1 MPVSS
6 PTSVASVVHGL
17 STATPQSKEARGPWI
32 HGRLWDAVWIH
43 SALWLLPL
51 AFLLSS
57 GYNGLGNSP
66 FDVLIFALTAL
77 FWLAHRFGSTWLAY
91 ATTAY
96 HPLVRTEPLRFV
108 VMPIAITVVCFA
120 IMLPADHALPLTRA
134 ERVIALATIDFVFV
148 TWHFAAQHFGILS
161 LYRMR
166 AGRSK
171 HRWTRRVDRLFTL
184 VVGGAVVVVLEA
196 ITRTDLFQEIWV
208 PPWIAKD
215 WLPAV
220 SETLRIGATSAVVAI
235 TVAVLAFEVFASKV
249 ALPRVLYVVGV
260 ALMVG
265 GALWFGQPYLFVGVW
280 AAQHWLAA
288 TALTT
293 RVAAAEPDPDSSLGR
308 RALHAVNRRPW
319 ALLAVLALLSVVLL
333 PLMEIESVRAEG
345 VYYGERL
352 FGELAVA
359 LRTSR
364 WVPALVA
371 LGFATGFLHYWLDR
385 AVFRFSRPAVRIA
398 ARGLL

>member
-1 MPVSS
+1 M
-6 PTSVASVVHGL
+6 
-17 STATPQSKEARGPWI
+17 STAEASRGLTTVATPTVAPRVIDVRGPWI
-32 HGRLWDAVWIH
+32 HGRLWDAVWIQ
-43 SALWLLPL
+43 SALWLVPL
-51 AFLLSS
+51 AFLLAN
-57 GYNGLGNSP
+57 GYGDLDDSP
-66 FDVLIFALTAL
+66 FDLLVFALTAL

-96 HPLVRTEPLRFV
+96 HPLVRAEPLRFV
-108 VMPIAITVVCFA
+108 VVPIAITFVCFA
-120 IMLPADHALPLTRA
+120 IMLPADHALLLTRA
-134 ERVIALATIDFVFV
+134 ERVIVLATIDFVFV

-166 AGRSK
+166 AGRSAD
-171 HRWTRRVDRLFTL
+171 RWTRRVDRLFTL
-184 VVGGAVVVVLEA
+184 GLGGAVVVVVEA
-196 ITRTDLFQEIWV
+196 ITRTDVFQEIWV

-220 SETLRIGATSAVVAI
+220 SETLRIGAMGSVVAI
-235 TVAVLAFEVFASKV
+235 TVAVLAFEALASRV
-249 ALPRVLYVVGV
+249 SLPRVLYVVGV

-265 GALWFGQPYLFVGVW
+265 GALWLGQPYLFVGVW

-293 RVAAAEPDPDSSLGR
+293 RVASAEPDLPGSVGR
-308 RALHAVNRRPW
+308 RVLHAVNRRPW
-319 ALLAVLALLSVVLL
+319 ALLAVLVSLSVLLL

-359 LRTSR
+359 LRASR

>member
-1 MPVSS
+1 MSTAESS
-6 PTSVASVVHGL
+6 RGL
-17 STATPQSKEARGPWI
+17 STAATSGPAPRAEDVRGPWI
-32 HGRLWDAVWIH
+32 HGRLWDAVWIQ
-43 SALWLLPL
+43 SALWLVPL
-51 AFLLSS
+51 AFLLAN
-57 GYNGLGNSP
+57 GYGDLADSP
-66 FDVLIFALTAL
+66 FGVLVFALTAL

-96 HPLVRTEPLRFV
+96 HPLVRAEPLRFV
-108 VMPIAITVVCFA
+108 VVPIAITAVCFA
-120 IMLPADHALPLTRA
+120 IMLPADHALPLTRT

-166 AGRSK
+166 AGRAK
-171 HRWTRRVDRLFTL
+171 DRWTRRVDRLFTL
-184 VVGGAVVVVLEA
+184 GLGGAVVVVVEA

-208 PPWIAKD
+208 PPWIAKT

-220 SETLRIGATSAVVAI
+220 SETLRIGAMGSVLAI
-235 TVAVLAFEVFASKV
+235 TVAVLAFEALASRTS
-249 ALPRVLYVVGV
+249 LPRVLYVAGV

-265 GALWFGQPYLFVGVW
+265 GALWLGQPYLFVAVW
-280 AAQHWLAA
+280 TVQHWLAA

-293 RVAAAEPDPDSSLGR
+293 RVASAEPVPHGSVAR

-319 ALLAVLALLSVVLL
+319 ALLAVLASLSVLLL
-333 PLMEIESVRAEG
+333 PVMEVESVRVEG

-352 FGELAVA
+352 FGELAIG
-359 LRTSR
+359 LREST

-371 LGFATGFLHYWLDR
+371 LGFTTGFLHYWLDR
-385 AVFRFSRPAVRIA
+385 AVFRFSRPAVRVA

>member
-1 MPVSS
+1 MS
-6 PTSVASVVHGL
+6 TAEASRSL
-17 STATPQSKEARGPWI
+17 STVVPARIDDVRGHWI
-32 HGRLWDAVWIH
+32 HGRLWDAVWIQ
-43 SALWLLPL
+43 SALWLVPL
-51 AFLLSS
+51 AFLMAN
-57 GYNGLGNSP
+57 GYRDVDDSP
-66 FDVLIFALTAL
+66 FGVLVFALTAL

-96 HPLVRTEPLRFV
+96 HPLVRAEPVRFV
-108 VMPIAITVVCFA
+108 VIPIAVTAMCFA
-120 IMLPADHALPLTRA
+120 IMLPAEHALPLNRA
-134 ERVIALATIDFVFV
+134 ERVIVLATIDFVFV

-166 AGRSK
+166 AGRAK

-184 VVGGAVVVVLEA
+184 IVGGAVVVVVEA

-208 PPWIAKD
+208 PPWIAQD

-220 SETLRIGATSAVVAI
+220 SETLRIGATGSVVAI
-235 TVAVLAFEVFASKV
+235 TIAVIAFEVIASRV
-249 ALPRVLYVVGV
+249 SLPRVLYVVGV

-265 GALWFGQPYLFVGVW
+265 GALWLGQPYLFVGVW

-293 RVAAAEPDPDSSLGR
+293 RVASAEPDLPGSVGR

-319 ALLAVLALLSVVLL
+319 ALLAVLATLSVLLL
-333 PLMEIESVRAEG
+333 PLMEIESVRVDG
-345 VYYGERL
+345 VYYGDRI
-352 FGELAVA
+352 FGELAVG
-359 LRTSR
+359 LREST
-364 WVPALVA
+364 WLPALVA

-385 AVFRFSRPAVRIA
+385 AVFRFSRPAVRVA

>member
-1 MPVSS
+1 VS
-6 PTSVASVVHGL
+6 TADASRGL
-17 STATPQSKEARGPWI
+17 STVATSRPAPQARDARGPWI
-32 HGRLWDAVWIH
+32 HGRLWDAVWIQ

-51 AFLLSS
+51 AFLLSNGS
-57 GYNGLGNSP
+57 GDLNDSP
-66 FDVLIFALTAL
+66 FGVLVFALTAL

-96 HPLVRTEPLRFV
+96 HPLVRAEPLRFV
-108 VMPIAITVVCFA
+108 VVPIAITAACFA
-120 IMLPADHALPLTRA
+120 IMLPADHALPLTRT
-134 ERVIALATIDFVFV
+134 ERVIVLATIDFVFV

-161 LYRMR
+161 LYRLR
-166 AGRSK
+166 AGRAGD
-171 HRWTRRVDRLFTL
+171 RWTRRVDRLFTL
-184 VVGGAVVVVLEA
+184 GLGGALVVVVEA

-220 SETLRIGATSAVVAI
+220 SETLRIGAMGSVLAI
-235 TVAVLAFEVFASKV
+235 TVAVLAFEALASRTS
-249 ALPRVLYVVGV
+249 LPRVLYVAGV

-265 GALWFGQPYLFVGVW
+265 GALWLGQPYLFVAVW
-280 AAQHWLAA
+280 TVQHWLAA

-293 RVAAAEPDPDSSLGR
+293 RVASAEPVPPGSVAR

-319 ALLAVLALLSVVLL
+319 ALLAVLASLSVLLL
-333 PLMEIESVRAEG
+333 PVMEVESVRVEG

-352 FGELAVA
+352 FGELAVG
-359 LRTSR
+359 LREST
-364 WVPALVA
+364 WLPALVA

>member
-1 MPVSS
+1 MATADASRGSS
-6 PTSVASVVHGL
+6 TVAKPPMAPWAKDV
-17 STATPQSKEARGPWI
+17 RGPWI
-32 HGRLWDAVWIH
+32 HGRLWDAVWIQ
-43 SALWLLPL
+43 SALWLVPL
-51 AFLLSS
+51 AFLLSNGS
-57 GYNGLGNSP
+57 GDLADSR
-66 FDVLIFALTAL
+66 FDMLVFALTAL

-96 HPLVRTEPLRFV
+96 HPLVRSEPLRFV
-108 VMPIAITVVCFA
+108 VIPIAITVVCFA
-120 IMLPADHALPLTRA
+120 IMLPAEHALPLTRA
-134 ERVIALATIDFVFV
+134 ERVIALGTIDFVFV

-166 AGRSK
+166 AGRSA

-184 VVGGAVVVVLEA
+184 GVGGALVVVVEA
-196 ITRTDLFQEIWV
+196 ITRTDLFQEIWI
-208 PPWIAKD
+208 PPWIAKE

-220 SETLRIGATSAVVAI
+220 SETLRLGVMTSVVAI
-235 TVAVLAFEVFASKV
+235 TIAVLVFEVLASRV

-265 GALWFGQPYLFVGVW
+265 GALWLGQPYLFVGVW

-293 RVAAAEPDPDSSLGR
+293 RVASAEPDSPGSLGW

-319 ALLAVLALLSVVLL
+319 ALLAVLASLSVLLL
-333 PLMEIESVRAEG
+333 PLLEIESVRAEG
-345 VYYGERL
+345 VYYGQRL
-352 FGELAVA
+352 FGEFAVA
-359 LRTSR
+359 LRASR

-385 AVFRFSRPAVRIA
+385 AVFRFSRPAVRVA

>member
-1 MPVSS
+1 MSTADVSR
-6 PTSVASVVHGL
+6 GL
-17 STATPQSKEARGPWI
+17 STVVAPAAPPSANDARGSWI
-32 HGRLWDAVWIH
+32 HGRLWDVVWIQ

-51 AFLLSS
+51 AFLLAN
-57 GYNGLGNSP
+57 GYGDLDGSP
-66 FDVLIFALTAL
+66 FDALVFALTAL

-96 HPLVRTEPLRFV
+96 RPLVREEPVRFV
-108 VMPIAITVVCFA
+108 VIPVAITVVCFA
-120 IMLPADHALPLTRA
+120 IMLPAEHALPLTRA

-161 LYRMR
+161 LYRLR
-166 AGRSK
+166 AGRAK

-184 VVGGAVVVVLEA
+184 GVGGAVVVVVEA

-208 PPWIAKD
+208 PPWVAED
-215 WLPAV
+215 WLPAM
-220 SETLRIGATSAVVAI
+220 SETLRIGATSAVLAVTI
-235 TVAVLAFEVFASKV
+235 AVLAFEVLASRV
-249 ALPRVLYVVGV
+249 SLPRVLYVVGV
-260 ALMVG
+260 SLMVS
-265 GALWFGQPYLFVGVW
+265 GALWLEQPYLFVGVW

-293 RVAAAEPDPDSSLGR
+293 RVASAEPEPPGSASR

-319 ALLAVLALLSVVLL
+319 ALLSVLVSLSVLLL

-359 LRTSR
+359 LRSSE

-371 LGFATGFLHYWLDR
+371 LGFTTGFLHYWLDR
-385 AVFRFSRPAVRIA
+385 AVFRFSRPAVRVA

>member
-1 MPVSS
+1 MP
-6 PTSVASVVHGL
+6 TAADASRGL
-17 STATPQSKEARGPWI
+17 STAANPPAAPRATDVRGPWI
-32 HGRLWDAVWIH
+32 HGRVWDAVWIQ
-43 SALWLLPL
+43 SALWLVPL
-51 AFLLSS
+51 AFLLAN
-57 GYNGLGNSP
+57 GYGDLDDSP
-66 FDVLIFALTAL
+66 FGVLVFALTAL

-96 HPLVRTEPLRFV
+96 HPLVRAEPWRFV
-108 VMPIAITVVCFA
+108 VVPIAITAVCFS
-120 IMLPADHALPLTRA
+120 IMLPADHALPLTRV

-166 AGRSK
+166 AGRK
-171 HRWTRRVDRLFTL
+171 DRWTRRIDRLFTL
-184 VVGGAVVVVLEA
+184 GLGGAVVVVVEA

-208 PPWIAKD
+208 PPWIAKN

-220 SETLRIGATSAVVAI
+220 SETLRIGAMGSVLAI
-235 TVAVLAFEVFASKV
+235 TLAVLAFEALASRTS
-249 ALPRVLYVVGV
+249 LPRVLYVAGV

-265 GALWFGQPYLFVGVW
+265 GALWLGQPYLFVGVW

-293 RVAAAEPDPDSSLGR
+293 RVASAEPDLPGSVGR

-319 ALLAVLALLSVVLL
+319 ALLAVLASLSVLLL
-333 PLMEIESVRAEG
+333 PVMEIESVRVEG
-345 VYYGERL
+345 AYYGERL
-352 FGELAVA
+352 FGELAIG
-359 LRTSR
+359 LREST

-385 AVFRFSRPAVRIA
+385 AVFRFSRPAVRVA

>member
-1 MPVSS
+1 MS
-6 PTSVASVVHGL
+6 TAEASRGL
-17 STATPQSKEARGPWI
+17 STVASSRPAPRADDARGPWI
-32 HGRLWDAVWIH
+32 HGRLWDAMWIQ
-43 SALWLLPL
+43 SALWLVPL
-51 AFLLSS
+51 AFLLAN
-57 GYNGLGNSP
+57 GYRDLDDSP
-66 FDVLIFALTAL
+66 FGVLVFALTAL

-96 HPLVRTEPLRFV
+96 HPLVRAEPLRFV
-108 VMPIAITVVCFA
+108 VVPIAITAVCFG
-120 IMLPADHALPLTRA
+120 IMLPADHVLPLTRV

-166 AGRSK
+166 AGRTAD
-171 HRWTRRVDRLFTL
+171 RWTRRVDRLFTL
-184 VVGGAVVVVLEA
+184 GLGGAVVVVVEA

-220 SETLRIGATSAVVAI
+220 SETLRIGAMGSVLAI
-235 TVAVLAFEVFASKV
+235 TVAVLAFEALASRTS
-249 ALPRVLYVVGV
+249 LPRVLYVAGV

-265 GALWFGQPYLFVGVW
+265 GALWLGQPYLFVAVW
-280 AAQHWLAA
+280 TVQHWLAA

-293 RVAAAEPDPDSSLGR
+293 RVASAEPVPHGSVAR

-319 ALLAVLALLSVVLL
+319 ALLAVLASLSVLLL
-333 PLMEIESVRAEG
+333 PVMEIESVRVEG

-352 FGELAVA
+352 FGELAIG
-359 LRTSR
+359 LREST

-371 LGFATGFLHYWLDR
+371 LGFTTGFLHYWLDR
-385 AVFRFSRPAVRIA
+385 AVFRFSRPAVRVA